1 MPGNRCHRG
10 RNQNTA
16 NWRGVAGRGG
26 VGEPG
31 VRIKK
36 GTQGTRETLLCPTAE
51 NTGLADTGM
60 PTAKFTRQRAG
71 GVERKEA
78 KRIAKW
84 RSGTAELALWRAFDG
99 GLQCFKEV
107 VLLLAHC

>member
-71 GVERKEA
+71 GVERKE
-78 KRIAKW
+78 KRHE
-84 RSGTAELALWRAFDG
+84 RSGTRTQAENARGRA
-99 GLQCFKEV
+99 
-107 VLLLAHC
+107 